1 MENAGISYEPIQ
13 KEILNKKDINY
24 GYDARNLKLVSLIE
38 SGIIDPVKA
47 TKGAIYAATS
57 IAGLILT
64 SDVCITE
71 DPVENTGL
79 SLGIAEGMPG
89 M

>member
-1 MENAGISYEPIQ
+1 M
-13 KEILNKKDINY
+13 NY
-24 GYDARNLKLVSLIE
+24 GYDARNLELVDLVKT
-38 SGIIDPVKA
+38 GIIDPVKA

-64 SDVCITE
+64 ADVCITE
-71 DPVENTGL
+71 DPVAENPAL
-79 SLGIAEGMPG
+79 SLNMVGGMPP